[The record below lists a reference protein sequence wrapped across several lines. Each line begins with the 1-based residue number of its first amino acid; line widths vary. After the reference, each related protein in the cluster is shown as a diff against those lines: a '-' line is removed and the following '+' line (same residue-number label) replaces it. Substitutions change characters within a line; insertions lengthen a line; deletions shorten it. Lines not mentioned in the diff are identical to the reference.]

1 MLPRVRPMKM
11 RRIVLRLT
19 VVGWVSGALAV
30 PAAAQEPGP
39 KPPATHALAGRLELM
54 ENGRRATDRSLDLT
68 QAVIWFEPARPAPGA
83 PVAGVEM
90 STLRKQFTPRTV
102 VVPVGSSVAF
112 SNQDPIL
119 HNAFSVSGRNAFDLG
134 LVGKGAGRSVT
145 FDEPGIV
152 RVFCNVHHAMFANV
166 VVVPT
171 PHYVVPDASGGFRL
185 EGLPAGPGRLSFWHE
200 RGEVV
205 SLPLSVPAR
214 GALNLTFDVT
224 QPRIPPHR
232 NKHGRAYTR
241 GAYD

>member
-11 RRIVLRLT
+11 RRKVLRLA
-19 VVGWVSGALAV
+19 VVGWASGALAV
-30 PAAAQEPGP
+30 AAAAQAPAVR
-39 KPPATHALAGRLELM
+39 PPVTHALTGRLELM

-68 QAVIWFEPARPAPGA
+68 QAVVWFEPARPE
-83 PVAGVEM
+83 PVAPAVGVEM

-119 HNAFSVSGRNAFDLG
+119 HNAFSVSGRNGFDVG
-134 LVGKGAGRSVT
+134 LVGKGGGKSVT
-145 FDEPGIV
+145 FNEPGIV

-171 PHYVVPDASGGFRL
+171 PYYAAPDTSGSFRL
-185 EGLPAGPGRLSFWHE
+185 EGVPAGPGKLSFWHE

-232 NKHGRAYTR
+232 NKYGRAYKR